1 MPKMDDG
8 KLKAIIEAKVVN
20 ALGYQ
25 GGRLAS
31 DRMQAMRYYR
41 GEPFGNEIDGRSQVV
56 SRDVAEAVD
65 SMLPSLVRMFTAGD
79 RVVEF
84 MPTRPQEEA
93 LAAQATDYVN
103 WIWNSQNPG
112 FRTFYTWF
120 KDALLQKVGVIKIW
134 WDATPTVT
142 TESYQGLTDQE
153 LDLLLDDDDVEP
165 IEYTRYPDPHPAPL
179 VPPLVSAAPLPAVVS
194 AVAAALEAGGA
205 GDGGS
210 GFPPGAAPPVAYLHD
225 VRVRVTNR
233 EGRVVICPVPP
244 EEFLIDRRAVS
255 LEEAPFVAHRVRR
268 TLSEL
273 IEQGYPKSLV
283 STIEADADVEFSQE
297 RIERFRDED
306 EMPWRGASAL
316 DPSMRE
322 IWLTECY
329 LKVDCDGDG
338 IAEMRKITVAG
349 STGVVILD
357 NEEIDEHP
365 FAALTPI
372 LMPHKFFGQSVADQ
386 VMDLQLIKSTLLR
399 QMLDNLY
406 LTNNPEKEVVEGQ
419 VNLDDLL
426 TSRPGGLKRVKQ
438 PGSINVLETPFVA
451 GATFPMLDYIDTAR
465 EQRTGVTRYNQG
477 LDADT
482 LNKTATGVNLIA
494 NAGMQRLELTA
505 RLFAETGVAQA
516 FRRILQLVCQYQ
528 QKPRIVKLR
537 GSWVPIDPREWS
549 SEYDLSIAVGLG
561 TGTKQQQIDQLTALF
576 GLDQQIMMAQG
587 GANGPLLTWSNLH
600 AQLGK
605 LIEAFGLKTPD
616 RYFTDPSTVPP
627 PPPAPPPVD
636 PNAALGEAALAK
648 ARVDIQIAKAKAVAD
663 IEVMKAK
670 AQADL
675 ALNHQKA
682 HADAALKVREARAEA
697 ALNHRKA
704 QTEAS
709 LNVRKAREEARHRK
723 AKSMTEAPVAD
734 TPTAKNAADKSDC
747 GCDDV

>member
-8 KLKAIIEAKVVN
+8 KLKAIVEAKIVN

-25 GGRLAS
+25 GGRLAA

-84 MPTRPQEEA
+84 LPRRPDDELQ
-93 LAAQATDYVN
+93 AAQATDFVN

-120 KDALLQKVGVIKIW
+120 KDALLQKVGVVKIW
-134 WDATPTVT
+134 WDATPTVS
-142 TESYQGLTDQE
+142 TEFYQGLTDQE

-165 IEYTRYPDPHPAPL
+165 IEYTRYPDPHPAPFRL
-179 VPPLVSAAPLPAVVS
+179 ALNPAFPLPAGPS
-194 AVAAALEAGGA
+194 ASERAPEAGGA
-205 GDGGS
+205 GDGDTDADRS
-210 GFPPGAAPPVAYLHD
+210 PGAAPPVAYLHD
-225 VRVRVTNR
+225 VKVRVTNR
-233 EGRVVICPVPP
+233 EGRVAICPVPP
-244 EEFLIDRRAVS
+244 EEFLIDRRAVA
-255 LEEAPFVAHRVRR
+255 LEEAPFIAHRVRR
-268 TLSEL
+268 TISEL
-273 IEQGYPKSLV
+273 LEQGYPRALV

-322 IWLTECY
+322 VWLTECY
-329 LKVDCDGDG
+329 VKVDYDGDG
-338 IAEMRKITVAG
+338 IAEMRKVTVAG
-349 STGVVILD
+349 STGVVILE
-357 NEEIDEHP
+357 NEEIDDHP

-537 GSWVPIDPREWS
+537 GMWVPIDPREWS

-561 TGTKQQQIDQLTALF
+561 TGSKQQQIEQLTALF
-576 GLDQQIMMAQG
+576 GLDQQIIAAQG
-587 GANGPLLTWSNLH
+587 GANGPLLTWSNLY
-600 AQLGK
+600 AQLAK
-605 LIEAFGLKTPD
+605 LIEAVGLKTPE
-616 RYFTDPSTVPP
+616 RYFTDPATQ
-627 PPPAPPPVD
+627 PPAPPPQQPVD
-636 PNAALGEAALAK
+636 PNAAMAQAALAK
-648 ARVDIQIAKAKAVAD
+648 AQVDIQVAKAKAAAE
-663 IEVMKAK
+663 IEMMQAK
-670 AQADL
+670 AQAEL
-675 ALNHQKA
+675 ALNHEKA
-682 HADAALKVREARAEA
+682 RADAV
-697 ALNHRKA
+697 
-704 QTEAS
+704 
-709 LNVRKAREEARHRK
+709 LNVRKAREAARHARDK
-723 AKSMTEAPVAD
+723 AAKSAQ
-734 TPTAKNAADKSDC
+734 PTASETTE
-747 GCDDV
+747 